1 MRMHPIIL
9 KPQFPALLSGI
20 VRNPQWK
27 GVVVRGANGRP
38 LVQGAGLHFD
48 SNPSSREVALFT
60 LWRQANFSQEFIRML
75 AKAGNNQDAI
85 AMLLDM
91 RAELGA

>member
-1 MRMHPIIL
+1 MRIYPIIV
-9 KPQFPALLSGI
+9 KPPVPAILSGI
-20 VRNPQWK
+20 IRNPQWK
-27 GVVVRGANGRP
+27 VVVGKGFNGRP
-38 LVQGAGLHFD
+38 LVQGAGLHFE
-48 SNPSSREVALFT
+48 SNPNSREVALFT
-60 LWRQANFSQEFIRML
+60 LWQKANFSQEFIRML